1 MSGSVECPRNK
12 QYCFKKI
19 RISFRYTCH
28 YFIFHQLNHFFFHS
42 QTKHID
48 VFPRRQ
54 DLQLKI
60 REVRQK
66 QMNQS
71 GYTPQSAGPMT
82 PSENNSNQALNINSS
97 NNNNGNSNAT
107 GKYTGF

>member
-1 MSGSVECPRNK
+1 M
-12 QYCFKKI
+12 F
-19 RISFRYTCH
+19 
-28 YFIFHQLNHFFFHS
+28 L

-66 QMNQS
+66 QMSQS
-71 GYTPQSAGPMT
+71 GYTPQSAGPIT
-82 PSENNSNQALNINSS
+82 PSENSQSLMSSILPPNS
-97 NNNNGNSNAT
+97 NNNNNTNSTNTT
-107 GKYTGF
+107 GMF